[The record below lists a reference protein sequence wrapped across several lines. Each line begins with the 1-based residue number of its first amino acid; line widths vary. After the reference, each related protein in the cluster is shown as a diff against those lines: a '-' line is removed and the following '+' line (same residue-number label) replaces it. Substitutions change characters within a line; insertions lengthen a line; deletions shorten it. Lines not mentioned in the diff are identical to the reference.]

1 MTKIKKTLVLAGILA
16 CMSSYGQKTMDTLI
30 NMKEAVIISNRLQ
43 QFTPGSKILSVDSIA
58 LRNNVTNTLGDIIS
72 SQSQVQINNYGAGAL
87 SSPSFRGTGSAHT
100 AILWNGFNLQDVLN
114 GEIDF
119 SQIPA
124 FFLDDVKLQF
134 GGCGAL
140 YGSGAIGGAI
150 NLSNDR
156 HFNSGIGASLV
167 TSYGSFA
174 SHFEGAECRI
184 GQKEFTATIRAFNSS
199 IRNDF
204 DFINNHQENDPLQKL
219 QNAETRQQGALIDNS
234 ILFCKNQKLSIHLW
248 FQSNDHNIPALMNDT
263 NISKQNEKN
272 QVARHTVEWSMTGRN
287 YDFFVRTGYFNNY
300 KLYEDPTYNVR
311 ADYKSLSS
319 ISEFENNYKFNINF
333 KLNTGCNYTH
343 EKGESPNLDMTHQ
356 RDRIAIF
363 SSLKYNLKNNNI
375 KAVVSARE
383 EIVNSRNNPL
393 TYSFGIDGVAAK
405 RFNIRANINKSY
417 RIPSFNDLY
426 WNDISYNMFGNP
438 NLKNE
443 EGLNEELSL
452 TYGTLKKKPSIEAGI
467 TAFNS
472 NVTNWI
478 LWQPNDDYSIWKPM
492 NVDTVWSRG
501 LEINFGFVHNIGN
514 FLMKVS
520 AMYTYLKT
528 TDESVAADSTVRH
541 KQLIYVPN
549 HKAVANVYLE
559 YKNISLSYAQNYTGD
574 RYTTADNTDKVKS
587 YLTGDFIIAKS
598 FEYKNYGFSIDFH
611 LNNAWNTKYE
621 IMQFYPMPGRNY
633 QLGLKL
639 SFDKANS

>member
-1 MTKIKKTLVLAGILA
+1 MTKIKKTFVLAGTLA
-16 CMSSYGQKTMDTLI
+16 CLNSFGQIGKTHDTI
-30 NMKEAVIISNRLQ
+30 VNMKEAVIISNRLQ
-43 QFTPGSKILSVDSIA
+43 QFTPGNKILSIDSIA
-58 LRNNVTNTLGDIIS
+58 LRNHATNTLGDIIS

-87 SSPSFRGTGSAHT
+87 SSPSIRGTGSAHT

-114 GEIDF
+114 GELDF

-150 NLSNDR
+150 NLSNDK
-156 HFNSGIGASLV
+156 HFGSSLGASLI
-167 TSYGSFA
+167 TSYGSYENY
-174 SHFEGAECRI
+174 FEGAECHF
-184 GQKEFTATIRAFNSS
+184 GQKDFTATIRAFNTS

-204 DFINNHQENDPLQKL
+204 DFTNIHQYGNPLQKL

-234 ILFCKNQKLSIHLW
+234 ILLTQNQKLNIHLW

-272 QVARHTVEWSMTGRN
+272 QNIRRTIEWNRTGIRS
-287 YDFFVRTGYFNNY
+287 DFFVRMGYFNNY
-300 KLYEDPTYNVR
+300 KLYEDPSYNVR
-311 ADYKSLSS
+311 ADYKSVSS
-319 ISEFENNYKFNINF
+319 ISEFENNYKFSTNF
-333 KLNTGCNYTH
+333 KLNSGCNYTH
-343 EKGESPNLDMTHQ
+343 EKGESPNLDKTHQ

-363 SSLKYNLKNNNI
+363 SSLKYNLKNNRI
-375 KAVVSARE
+375 KAVVSGRE
-383 EIVNSRNNPL
+383 EIVNGHNNPL
-393 TYSFGIDGVAAK
+393 TYSFGIDGEVAK

-426 WNDISYNMFGNP
+426 WNDLSYNMFGNP
-438 NLKNE
+438 DLKNE
-443 EGLNEELSL
+443 EGLNEEVSL
-452 TYGTLKKKPSIEAGI
+452 NYATLKKKPSIEAGI

-478 LWQPNDDYSIWKPM
+478 LWEPNADYSVWKPM

-501 LEINFGFVHNIGN
+501 LELNVSFVHNYGS
-514 FLMKVS
+514 FLMKVTG
-520 AMYTYLKT
+520 MYTYLKT
-528 TDESVAADSTVRH
+528 TDESKAADSTVRH

-549 HKAVANVYLE
+549 HKAVANVYFE
-559 YKNISLSYAQNYTGD
+559 YKNFSLSYALSYTGD
-574 RYTTADNTDKVKS
+574 RFTTADNTDKVKG
-587 YLTGDFIIAKS
+587 YLTGDFIIGKS
-598 FEYKNYGFSIDFH
+598 FAYKNYKFNIDLH
-611 LNNAWNTKYE
+611 VNNAWNAKYE

-633 QLGLKL
+633 QLGVKM
-639 SFDKANS
+639 SFDK